1 MTRPIIRLHNFKQ
14 EYLKMKKLSDILL
27 LGDERLYEVCK
38 PVEKSE
44 LSLVPEWTADLDNV
58 MKEIRVKYNFGRAI
72 AAPQLGIMK
81 RLIYM
86 NIDTPVVFI
95 NPKFTYMSDEKFELW
110 DDCMSF
116 PNLLVKV
123 KRHKKVT
130 IKYLDE
136 NWEPQEWE
144 MENDL
149 SELLQ
154 HEYDHLDGILCTMRA
169 IDLKSFKCR

>member
-1 MTRPIIRLHNFKQ
+1 MNK
-14 EYLKMKKLSDILL
+14 ELKDLGDLLL
-27 LGDERLYEVCK
+27 LGDLRLYETCESVRK
-38 PVEKSE
+38 EE
-44 LSLVPEWTADLDNV
+44 LPEVKDWVADLDNV
-58 MKEIRVKYNFGRAI
+58 MREIRAKYNFGRAI
-72 AAPQLGIMK
+72 AAPQLGVMK

-86 NIDTPVVFI
+86 NIDRPVVLI
-95 NPKFTYMSDEKFELW
+95 NPEFTFLSDEMFEVW

-123 KRHKKVT
+123 NRHKKAT

-136 NWEPQEWE
+136 NWEPQEME
-144 MENDL
+144 LENDL

-169 IDLKSFKCR
+169 IDDKSFKWRS